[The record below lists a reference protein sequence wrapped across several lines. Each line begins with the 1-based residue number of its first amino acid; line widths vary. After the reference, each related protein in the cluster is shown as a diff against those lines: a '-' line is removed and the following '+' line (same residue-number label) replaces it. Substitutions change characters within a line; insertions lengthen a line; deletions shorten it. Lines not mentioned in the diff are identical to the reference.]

1 MGNKRNW
8 ESRIPTVKIQL
19 KKKTKKRQGREEP
32 QLIKKKIY
40 TQREREGKLRETS
53 VVSAGGGA
61 VFPLPF
67 ILSLSQLC

>member
-1 MGNKRNW
+1 MKQEKLGKQNSNYKN
-8 ESRIPTVKIQL
+8 TVK
-19 KKKTKKRQGREEP
+19 KKKEQGREEP

-40 TQREREGKLRETS
+40 AQREREGKLRETS

-67 ILSLSQLC
+67 RLSHSQLC

>member
-1 MGNKRNW
+1 MGKQNSNCKN
-8 ESRIPTVKIQL
+8 TVK
-19 KKKTKKRQGREEP
+19 KKKKKRQGREEP

>member
-19 KKKTKKRQGREEP
+19 KKKKKRQGREEP

>member
-19 KKKTKKRQGREEP
+19 KKKKRQGREEP